1 MSDAAGHDRRSP
13 ALWVALVPVVAL
25 VVFLVVQIRAFEGTA
40 HLPLILAS
48 AVAALTGWCLGSPWY
63 EIEAGIVAGIA
74 VALKAILILMV
85 IGMLIGTWI
94 AGGIVP
100 LLIDYGLRLLS
111 PGFFLLAACLICTVV
126 STATGSSWTT
136 AGTVGVALIGVG
148 EGLGIYPPMTAGAIV
163 SGAYFGDKMSPLS
176 DTTNLAPAVAG
187 SELFEHVAYMAYT
200 TLPALFLALVAYAG
214 LGWSVHASAIES
226 PQIDAIRSV
235 LGHTFVL
242 SPVLLLAPALVI
254 LAVTLRVPPLPGLL
268 GGALLGGVMAGWIQG
283 ASLQTVLEVAQHGY
297 RADTGSKLVDEL
309 LTRGGLES
317 MLSTVALVLCALTF
331 GGIMEATGSLR
342 TLARAVLRLAHSTGS
357 LVLATVCSCIGTNI
371 VAPDQYLS
379 IIVPGRMYRETFQQR
394 GLHPKLLSRT
404 LEDSG
409 TLSSSLVPWNTCG
422 AFMSSALMVPTVAY
436 LPYAFLNLLTPVIAV
451 ILAFTGFRIA
461 TLSAS
466 EREAAAA
473 APFSAPR

>member
-1 MSDAAGHDRRSP
+1 MSDAARNAGRSP
-13 ALWVALVPVVAL
+13 ALWVALLPVAAL
-25 VVFLVVQIRAFEGTA
+25 VLFLAVQISAYGGSA

-48 AVAALTGWCLGSPWY
+48 AVAALTGWGLGCSWY
-63 EIEAGIVAGIA
+63 EIETGIVRGITI
-74 VALKAILILMV
+74 ALKAILILMV

-94 AGGIVP
+94 VSGIVP

-126 STATGSSWTT
+126 SIATGSSWTT

-148 EGLGIYPPMTAGAIV
+148 EGLGIHAPMTAGAIV

-176 DTTNLAPAVAG
+176 DSTNLAPAVAG
-187 SELFEHVAYMAYT
+187 SELFEHIGYMMYT
-200 TLPALFLALVAYAG
+200 TLPALLLSLFAYAG
-214 LGWSVHASAIES
+214 LGWSAHAGAIEGS
-226 PQIDAIRSV
+226 QIDAIRSA
-235 LGHTFVL
+235 LAESFVL
-242 SPVLLLAPALVI
+242 SPVLLTAPALVL
-254 LAVTLRVPPLPGLL
+254 LAITLRVPPLPGLL

-283 ASLQTVLEVAQHGY
+283 ASLQQVLEVAQTGY
-297 RADTGSKLVDEL
+297 RADTGSELVDEL

-331 GGIMEATGSLR
+331 GGIMESTGSLR
-342 TLARAVLRLAHSTGS
+342 SLAGAVLRLARSTGS

-409 TLSSSLVPWNTCG
+409 TLSSPLVPWNTCG
-422 AFMSSALMVPTVAY
+422 AFMSSALMVPTLAY
-436 LPYAFLNLLTPVIAV
+436 LPYAFLSLLTPVIAV
-451 ILAFTGFRIA
+451 LIAFGGFRIA
-461 TLSAS
+461 TLTSP
-466 EREAAAA
+466 EREAAATA
-473 APFSAPR
+473 T